1 MLTYPQL
8 GTGAL
13 SQFPFRTVRRTRTVV
28 NAALD
33 GSSVKVAD
41 AAGAVTEWE
50 LGYTALSDA
59 ELAAIEQFFASAQG
73 TLNGFTFLDP
83 AANLLAYSSTLDQP
97 SWALDPQL
105 SIAGS
110 VGDPLGG
117 TAAWSLTNAGA
128 APQAITQTLPAPG
141 GYVYCLSAYVRAAA
155 PTTVTMLVGS
165 GQASRAVQTPWSR
178 IVFSGSGD
186 ASAAEIAFGLQI
198 PPGAQVDV
206 FGIQAEPQ
214 AAASLYRASA
224 TGGVYQNAR
233 LRDDE
238 LAVTTT
244 GLNRHSCT
252 VSIIYVNH
260 L

>member
-13 SQFPFRTVRRTRTVV
+13 SQFPFRTVRRARTVV

-59 ELAAIEQFFASAQG
+59 EVAALEQFFASVQG

-83 AANLLAYSSTLDQP
+83 AANLLAWSGTLNQP
-97 SWALDPQL
+97 AWAPGPQL
-105 SIAGS
+105 AVAGG
-110 VGDPLGG
+110 VADPSGG

-141 GYVYCLSAYVRAAA
+141 GYLYCLSAYVRAAA
-155 PTTVTMLVGS
+155 PTGVTMLVGS
-165 GQASRAVQTPWSR
+165 SQASRGAQTQWTR
-178 IVFSGSGD
+178 IVLAGSGD

-198 PPGAQVDV
+198 PAGAQVDV

-214 AAASLYRASA
+214 AGASMYRAST

-233 LRDDE
+233 LRDDD

-244 GLNRHSCT
+244 GANRHSCT
-252 VSIIYVNH
+252 VNITYVNH

>member
-13 SQFPFRTVRRTRTVV
+13 SQFPFRTVRRARTVI

-33 GSSVKVAD
+33 GSSVKLAD

-50 LGYTALSDA
+50 LGYTALSDV
-59 ELAAIEQFFASAQG
+59 ELAALEQFFASAQG

-83 AANLLAYSSTLDQP
+83 GANLLAWSGTLNQP
-97 SWALDPQL
+97 AWALDPQL
-105 SIAGS
+105 TIAGS
-110 VGDPLGG
+110 VADPAGG
-117 TAAWSLTNAGA
+117 TAAWCLTNAGA
-128 APQAITQTLPAPG
+128 APQGITQTLPAPG

-155 PTTVTMLVGS
+155 PTAVTMLVGNS
-165 GQASRAVQTPWSR
+165 QGSRAVQTQWTR
-178 IVFSGSGD
+178 IVFAGSGD

-198 PPGAQVDV
+198 PPGSQVGV

-214 AAASLYRASA
+214 AEASVYQAS
-224 TGGVYQNAR
+224 TNGGVYQNAR

-244 GLNRHSCT
+244 GVNRHSCAVNIT
-252 VSIIYVNH
+252 YVNH

>member
-1 MLTYPQL
+1 MLVYPQL

-41 AAGAVTEWE
+41 AAGAMTDWT

-59 ELAAIEQFFASAQG
+59 ELAALEQFFASAQG

-83 AANLLAYSSTLDQP
+83 AANLLAWSGTLNQP
-97 SWALDPQL
+97 AWVRDPQL
-105 SIAGS
+105 SIAGG
-110 VGDPLGG
+110 VADPAGG
-117 TAAWSLTNAGA
+117 SAAWSLTNSGA
-128 APQAITQTLPAPG
+128 APQAISQTLPAPG
-141 GYVYCLSAYVRAAA
+141 GYVYCLSAYARATSATA
-155 PTTVTMLVGS
+155 VTMVVGNS
-165 GQASRAVQTPWSR
+165 QAGRVVQTQWSR
-178 IVFSGSGD
+178 IVLAGSGD

-198 PPGAQVDV
+198 PAGAQVDV
-206 FGIQAEPQ
+206 FGVQAEPQ
-214 AAASLYRASA
+214 AGASLYKPST

-233 LRDDE
+233 LRDDQ

-244 GLNRHSCT
+244 GLSRHSCT
-252 VSIIYVNH
+252 VNITYVNH

>member
-13 SQFPFRTVRRTRTVV
+13 SQFPFRTVRRARTVV

-59 ELAAIEQFFASAQG
+59 ELAAIEQFFASVQG

-97 SWALDPQL
+97 AWALDPEL
-105 SIAGS
+105 SIAS
-110 VGDPLGG
+110 SIADPTGG

-128 APQAITQTLPAPG
+128 APQAITQTLPVPG

-155 PTTVTMLVGS
+155 PTAVTMLLGGS
-165 GQASRAVQTPWSR
+165 QASRAVQTQWTR

-186 ASAAEIAFGLQI
+186 ASASEITFGLQV
-198 PPGAQVDV
+198 PAGAQVDV

-214 AAASLYRASA
+214 TAASMYRAST

-244 GLNRHSCT
+244 GVNRHSCT
-252 VSIIYVNH
+252 VNITYVNH